1 MLRVWLVRGALLA
14 APFVVW
20 FAWAA
25 WARRT
30 GRPMG
35 STPWPWLAAAAG
47 ALFGL
52 SLMASALFHTD
63 NRNDRYIPGEV
74 GSDGRVSAGHFEKP

>member
-1 MLRVWLVRGALLA
+1 MLRTYLIRAALA
-14 APFVVW
+14 ATPFVVW
-20 FAWAA
+20 FAWSA
-25 WARRT
+25 WARRS
-30 GRPMG
+30 GRQMG
-35 STPWPWLAAAAG
+35 ATPWAWLAAAAG

-74 GSDGRVSAGHFEKP
+74 GPDGRVSAGRFEKP